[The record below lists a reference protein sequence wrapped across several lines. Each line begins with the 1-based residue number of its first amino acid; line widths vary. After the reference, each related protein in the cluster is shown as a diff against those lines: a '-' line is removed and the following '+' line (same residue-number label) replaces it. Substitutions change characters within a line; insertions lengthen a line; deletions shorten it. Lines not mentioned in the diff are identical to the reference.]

1 MPPTSLPALAKGRSF
16 AVLAALCWG
25 TATVMSKGALTAFA
39 PIFLLVVQLLASVVC
54 LWLLVF
60 FRKGRVQRLPFGTMA
75 KFAALGL
82 LEPGLTY
89 LLALLGLEHTRAST
103 ASLIGSSE
111 AMMIIGFSAL
121 LFAERPT
128 LRFML
133 LSVVA
138 VFGLYVSLGAAS
150 VEVTGSEVRGNALV
164 FAGTAVAAV
173 YVVLSGRIAA
183 QADPVTL
190 VAWQQTVA
198 LGMALLTLPLE
209 WAWRSQ
215 QVSLP
220 SDASVWLLAAASGV
234 VQYALAFSFYM
245 AALKTIHANVAGSYL
260 NLVPIF
266 GIAGATLFLG
276 ELISMQQLV
285 GAAITLAAVTWMS
298 LPGSKPIK
306 VTL

>member
-1 MPPTSLPALAKGRSF
+1 MGQSF
-16 AVLAALCWG
+16 AILAALCWG
-25 TATVMSKGALTAFA
+25 TATVMSKSALAAFA
-39 PIFLLVVQLLASVVC
+39 PISLLVVQLFASVVC
-54 LWLLVF
+54 LWLLVL
-60 FRKGRVQRLPFGTMA
+60 FRKARVQRLPWVTMV
-75 KFAALGL
+75 KFASLGL

-89 LLALLGLEHTRAST
+89 LLALVGLEHTRAST

-111 AMMIIGFSAL
+111 AMMIIAFSAL

-138 VFGLYVSLGAAS
+138 IFGLYVSLGATSTGAA
-150 VEVTGSEVRGNALV
+150 GSEVWGNALV

-173 YVVLSGRIAA
+173 YVVLSGRIAT
-183 QADPVTL
+183 QADPISL
-190 VAWQQTVA
+190 VAWQQTTA
-198 LGMALLTLPLE
+198 LGMALLALPLE

-215 QVSLP
+215 PMALP
-220 SDASVWLLAAASGV
+220 DSASVWLLAAASGV
-234 VQYALAFSFYM
+234 VQYALAFTLYM

-266 GIAGATLFLG
+266 GIAGAALFLG
-276 ELISMQQLV
+276 ELISMQQLA

-298 LPGSKPIK
+298 LERPQPSQIR
-306 VTL
+306 L